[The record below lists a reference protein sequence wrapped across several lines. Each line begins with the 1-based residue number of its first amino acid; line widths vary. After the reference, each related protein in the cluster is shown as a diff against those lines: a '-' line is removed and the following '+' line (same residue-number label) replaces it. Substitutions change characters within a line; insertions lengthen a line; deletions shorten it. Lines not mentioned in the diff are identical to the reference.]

1 MLVTHLPFTFF
12 DPVTLIFDHF
22 NGGRAIMMDY
32 PCTKFDYFSFS
43 HFGFIVWTDRQTDR
57 QTHRQTESYTDAAHH
72 LIHMTVVG
80 MSKKLQHYCNKMYF

>member
-1 MLVTHLPFTFF
+1 MTHAGHSLAFYIF

-57 QTHRQTESYTDAAHH
+57 HIGRQNHTQTP
-72 LIHMTVVG
+72 LIT
-80 MSKKLQHYCNKMYF
+80 